1 MAVSSDMKSV
11 FGESQLI
18 LGWKMTFDQDP
29 DYWLTSEARPGN
41 QSSEDLIRIP
51 ASLMS
56 THTAIIAQSGSGK
69 STLLG
74 RLIEE
79 ILIQTSANC
88 LILDPNA
95 DFRRINE
102 QEHSDLWAKARY
114 DRNSRKGKLPH
125 ERSAEEFKT
134 RWSRISH
141 SMRVRTR
148 IVGDPKGR
156 VEDELKIWWPDLS
169 EAFLAEDLDPMLHSE
184 LYHCHKFV
192 KDFGGVFKYKYKA
205 PDQDSG
211 KVTRNFLDEAQ
222 EVFNLVRSLSQRET
236 VLKRT
241 LTLEFGADQIQ
252 SELKSRFKINELKPG
267 SVPTSEREQTEQWKI
282 ERDANRFI
290 ESALVVAD
298 YVSPMVEKFYFGKV
312 HLYQN
317 LGILQT
323 SATRKDWMGPLRL
336 DVVDLPSLPDL
347 SARLLVINA
356 ILTTTWDQAQKS
368 WREALRSQDPG
379 KDDRVPTFIVVDE
392 AHNLIPKDARSK
404 AAIVLREQFRRLVA
418 EGRKYGLF
426 LILVSQ
432 RPDKLDSVI
441 LSECENKAVMRLGS
455 ASMLDLTR
463 KMLGLEDISETQ
475 LQKCLKFETGRALLA
490 GAWSP
495 GGPTAIYGA
504 ARRTLEGGRSL
515 QAARWSVPG
524 EIKHLVLAPEM
535 QRVAIDLKEKYPAI
549 VFVSGRF
556 GFKEKA
562 RAMEEN
568 ILKNGLLNDPFGP
581 FIGVKLQGWLA
592 NNPIE
597 LSEKGLSESLIRFLE
612 TLTAEELYELDPTL
626 TGHAFGIEVPDP
638 EPVRNYLRSLKD
650 YDVRLSGSDGSS
662 IWHVQLIIQSQARK
676 DEQTNSKLVTQTGR
690 PSAQN

>member
-1 MAVSSDMKSV
+1 MATTSDKKNSS

-18 LGWKMTFDQDP
+18 LGWKTGFDLTP
-29 DYWLTSEARPGN
+29 EYWRANGAKPGN
-41 QSSEDLIRIP
+41 QSVEDLIRIP

-102 QEHSDLWAKARY
+102 QESSDLWTKAAY
-114 DRNSRKGKLPH
+114 DRNTKKGKLPH
-125 ERSAEEFKT
+125 ESSAEEFKK

-141 SMRVRTR
+141 SIRVRTR

-205 PDQDSG
+205 PDKDSG
-211 KVTRNFLDEAQ
+211 KATRNFLDEAQ

-236 VLKRT
+236 VLKRQ
-241 LTLEFGADQIQ
+241 LTLEFGADQIER
-252 SELKSRFKINELKPG
+252 ELESRFKIHELKPG
-267 SVPTSEREQTEQWKI
+267 LVPISEHEPIEQWEI

-298 YVSPMVEKFYFGKV
+298 YVSPMVEKFYFGKI

-317 LGILQT
+317 LGILHT
-323 SATRKDWMGPLRL
+323 SANRKDWMGPVRL
-336 DVVDLPSLPDL
+336 DVIDLPSLPDL

-368 WREALRSQDPG
+368 WRKALRSQDPG

-463 KMLGLEDISETQ
+463 KMLGLEDVSETQ

-490 GAWSP
+490 GAWC
-495 GGPTAIYGA
+495 GGDPAVIYCA
-504 ARRTLEGGRSL
+504 ARRTLEGGRNL
-515 QAARWSVPG
+515 QAERWSVPG
-524 EIKHLVLAPEM
+524 EIKHLELVPEM
-535 QRVAIDLKEKYPAI
+535 QRVAIDLKEKFPTT

-556 GFKEKA
+556 FFTEKA
-562 RAMEEN
+562 QDMAAS
-568 ILKNGLLNDPFGP
+568 ILEKGLPKGQFGP
-581 FIGVKLQGWLA
+581 KLEDWLA
-592 NNPIE
+592 NNPIQ
-597 LSEKGLSESLIRFLE
+597 LSAAGLGDSLIRFLE
-612 TLTAEELYELDPTL
+612 TLTAEELYEHDPTL
-626 TGHAFGIEVPDP
+626 TGHAFAIEAPPREP
-638 EPVRNYLRSLKD
+638 EPVRTYLRSLKD
-650 YDVRLSGSDGSS
+650 YGVRLSEPDGSS
-662 IWHVQLIIQSQARK
+662 IWQVQLIRQSQARK
-676 DEQTNSKLVTQTGR
+676 DERTDSNVGTQTAK
-690 PSAQN
+690 PPA